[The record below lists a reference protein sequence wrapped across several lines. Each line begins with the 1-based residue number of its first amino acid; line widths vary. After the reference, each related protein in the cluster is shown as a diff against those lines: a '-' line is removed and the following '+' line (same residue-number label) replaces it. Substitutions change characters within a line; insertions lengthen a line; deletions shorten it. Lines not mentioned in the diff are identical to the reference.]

1 MEDECMLRKLFCV
14 ALLLGPALAFPQA
27 ATGDNNAP
35 NTKPVHDHLSNK
47 DVNEKLRKALD
58 NKNAA
63 YAGSNIEAVADD
75 QSVTLS
81 GTVQSSMQ
89 HEMALQMARAYAGN
103 RKIVDK
109 IAIQ

>member
-1 MEDECMLRKLFCV
+1 MLRKFFCV
-14 ALLLGPALAFPQA
+14 ALLLGPALAFPQE
-27 ATGDNNAP
+27 ATGDNNAR